1 LEKHLHIITLN
12 VPYPVDYGAIYD
24 LFYKLP
30 ALQQQGIKIHLHCFT
45 KDRSEQAELNKF
57 CEEVFYYNRNTGSKS
72 LSSRLPYIVA
82 SRTNDVLTER
92 LLQNDYPI
100 LMEGIHCTFITG
112 DARFKNR
119 KMFVRLHNVEH
130 AYYEKLYEFAR
141 YSKKKMYYWLESKK
155 LYRYEK
161 KLCERITAIWSVAQQ
176 DADYYHKEFNCKN
189 ILYLPL
195 FIPPWKVESLEGMG
209 SYCLYH
215 GNLEIEENEFAILW
229 LLKNV
234 FKHLDIPFVVAGK
247 NPSKKIINAIKKQK
261 SATLVTNPVET
272 QMHEIILK
280 AHIHVLPSFN
290 VTGIKIKLLNALYNG
305 RHCVVNNLMI
315 AETSLQD
322 LCHVVDTANEFKERI
337 QLLYHQ
343 PFTTGEKKFRSN
355 FLQTEFSNK
364 ANAQQI
370 TNWIWESLD

>member
-1 LEKHLHIITLN
+1 
-12 VPYPVDYGAIYD
+12 
-24 LFYKLP
+24 
-30 ALQQQGIKIHLHCFT
+30 
-45 KDRSEQAELNKF
+45 
-57 CEEVFYYNRNTGSKS
+57 
-72 LSSRLPYIVA
+72 
-82 SRTNDVLTER
+82 
-92 LLQNDYPI
+92 
-100 LMEGIHCTFITG
+100 
-112 DARFKNR
+112 
-119 KMFVRLHNVEH
+119 
-130 AYYEKLYEFAR
+130 
-141 YSKKKMYYWLESKK
+141 
-155 LYRYEK
+155 
-161 KLCERITAIWSVAQQ
+161 
-176 DADYYHKEFNCKN
+176 
-189 ILYLPL
+189 
-195 FIPPWKVESLEGMG
+195 MG

-261 SATLVTNPVET
+261 TATLVTNPVET